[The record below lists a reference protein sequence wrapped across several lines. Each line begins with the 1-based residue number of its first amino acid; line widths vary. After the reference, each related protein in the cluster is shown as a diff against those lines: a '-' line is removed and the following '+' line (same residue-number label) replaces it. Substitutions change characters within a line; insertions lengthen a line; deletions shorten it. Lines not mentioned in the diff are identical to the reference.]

1 MVADFETVNPMPS
14 ANWAFVIN
22 RLLPDD
28 VRVAASSEA
37 PMEFHSRFF
46 ARSREYVYR
55 IALSDKVDPF
65 RSRFVYETWK
75 DLNVSRMKEAASALK
90 GNHDF
95 RAFGEELGDL
105 KNAVREI
112 KRIEVEQSGDEIRLK
127 VEATAFIRGMMRRI
141 AGGLMEVGCG
151 KRTIEDFRVLTD
163 PARRD
168 EVKWP
173 VVLPAKG
180 LTLVK
185 AKYGRKLRDYR
196 DLVAE
201 TDE

>member
-1 MVADFETVNPMPS
+1 MVADFTTENPMPS
-14 ANWAFVIN
+14 EKWAFVIN

-28 VRVAASSEA
+28 IRVKVSSDA

-55 IALSDKVDPF
+55 IALTDKPEPF
-65 RSRFVYETWK
+65 RARYVYGTWRK
-75 DLNVSRMKEAASALK
+75 LRLAPLQKAASNLE

-95 RAFGEELGDL
+95 RAFGEELQDL

-112 KRIEVEQSGDEIRLK
+112 KRIDVKQIGDEIRLT

-141 AGGLMEVGCG
+141 AGGLLEVGCG
-151 KRTIEDFRVLTD
+151 KRTIEDFRILID
-163 PARRD
+163 PTRRD

-185 AKYGRKLRDYR
+185 AKYGRTLRDYR